1 MTSADKTVR
10 LTVAQAV
17 VMYLSRQYSVA
28 DGQRRR
34 LIPATLGIFGHG
46 NVAGLGQALDQLS
59 DAMPFIQGRN
69 EQALVHAA
77 TAFAK
82 HSRRRAT
89 LAVTSSIGPGALNMV
104 TGAALATV
112 NRLPVL
118 LLPGDTYATRHQGPV
133 LQQLQHPLEGDVTVN
148 DAFRPV
154 CRFFDRI
161 TRPEQL
167 LTALPAAMRVL
178 TDPVDTGAVVLSLP
192 QDIQSHAYDWP
203 AGFLAERDWSIR
215 RPQPDGE
222 EVAAVLAL
230 LAAAAR
236 PLIIAGGGVIYSGA
250 TAELE
255 RLAGSVGIP
264 VLETF
269 AGKGAVQQPAWWQIG
284 GIGLEG
290 TPAANSLA
298 READLVLT
306 VGARLTDFATASH
319 SLFAYPE
326 VRFASI
332 NVNPRDA
339 DRLGAT
345 GIIADARQA
354 LAALA
359 DGAAQA
365 GIRAPAAWQAR
376 AEQVNGEWAAARAA
390 ALDPDQAF
398 DPAQAGP
405 DVVADTGAVLTQGQL
420 IGVLQEHAR
429 TGDVVIA
436 AAGGP
441 PGDLLKVWDATGGR
455 HCHLEFG
462 FSCMGYEIPAA
473 IGVRL
478 ADPDPAARVVSLLG
492 DGTFLLAPTE
502 LVTAAQEGL
511 AVTLVVPDNHGYQV
525 IHRLQ
530 MLRSGREFGNEF
542 RYRSE
547 PLQLAAG
554 ETTKAPRLEGDYLR
568 LDLVQ
573 DGGRARRPRLPR
585 DDRGRT
591 AGRAGRH
598 ARSPR
603 PGGHRGAGHPAR
615 RPARRRGRG
624 GTSLQPRSPP
634 RRSPAACAPSTNPTP
649 RARGGTDEHQ
659 SAQAQPAQSR
669 RAGQRRPV
677 RHRDPRHIHR
687 GRVATDRG
695 SLRRR
700 RGRLGAARPRAR
712 RRRRRADPRR
722 RPGRRELRGAHRGP
736 GRIRRPHPDGPG
748 PG

>member
-1 MTSADKTVR
+1 MTSAPDTRR

-17 VMYLSRQYSVA
+17 VTYLSRQYSVA

-82 HSRRRAT
+82 HSRRHAT

-133 LQQLQHPLEGDVTVN
+133 LQQLQHPLEADVTVN

-178 TDPVDTGAVVLSLP
+178 TDPVDAGAVVLSLP
-192 QDIQSHAYDWP
+192 QDIQAHAYDWP
-203 AGFLAERDWSIR
+203 AGFLAERDWVIR
-215 RPQPDGE
+215 RPQPDRD

-230 LAAAAR
+230 LTAATK

-255 RLAGSVGIP
+255 RLAGTVGIP

-290 TPAANSLA
+290 TPAANTLA

-319 SLFAYPE
+319 SLFANPG

-345 GIIADARQA
+345 GIIADARQG

-359 DGAAQA
+359 DAAAAAGAS
-365 GIRAPAAWQAR
+365 APAAWRAR
-376 AEQVNGEWAAARAA
+376 AEQVSGEWAAARAV
-390 ALDPDQAF
+390 ALDPDREF
-398 DPAQAGP
+398 NPAEAGP
-405 DVVADTGAVLTQGQL
+405 DVVAGTGAVLTQGQL

-429 TGDVVIA
+429 PGDVLIA

-478 ADPDPAARVVSLLG
+478 AEAVTPGPAARVISFLG
-492 DGTFLLAPTE
+492 DGTFLMAPTE
-502 LVTAAQEGL
+502 LVTAAAEGL
-511 AVTLVVPDNHGYQV
+511 AVTLVVPENRGYQV

-542 RYRSE
+542 RYRPE
-547 PLQLAAG
+547 PLQLAGGDGDAI
-554 ETTKAPRLEGDYLR
+554 KAPRLEGDYLR

-573 DGGRARRPRLPR
+573 VAAGLGARACRATTAAELRAALSGTRDHPGPVVIVVPVVPHADLPGAGVWW
-585 DDRGRT
+585 DVAPAEVSALEVT
-591 AGRAGRH
+591 AGLRAEYE
-598 ARSPR
+598 ADLAS
-603 PGGHRGAGHPAR
+603 
-615 RPARRRGRG
+615 
-624 GTSLQPRSPP
+624 
-634 RRSPAACAPSTNPTP
+634 
-649 RARGGTDEHQ
+649 
-659 SAQAQPAQSR
+659 
-669 RAGQRRPV
+669 QRWF
-677 RHRDPRHIHR
+677 
-687 GRVATDRG
+687 G
-695 SLRRR
+695 
-700 RGRLGAARPRAR
+700 
-712 RRRRRADPRR
+712 
-722 RPGRRELRGAHRGP
+722 
-736 GRIRRPHPDGPG
+736 
-748 PG
+748 

>member
-1 MTSADKTVR
+1 MTPETVR

-17 VMYLSRQYSVA
+17 VTFLSRQYSVA

-59 DAMPFIQGRN
+59 DVMPFIQGRN

-82 HSRRRAT
+82 HSRRHAT

-133 LQQLQHPLEGDVTVN
+133 LQQLQHPLGADVTVN

-178 TDPVDTGAVVLSLP
+178 TDPVDAGAVVLSLP

-203 AGFLAERDWSIR
+203 AGFFAERDWGIR
-215 RPQPDGE
+215 RPQPDRD
-222 EVAAVLAL
+222 EVAAVLTL

-255 RLAGSVGIP
+255 RLAGTVGIP

-269 AGKGAVQQPAWWQIG
+269 AGKGAVQQRAWWQIG

-290 TPAANSLA
+290 TPAANALA

-319 SLFAYPE
+319 SLFANPA

-359 DGAAQA
+359 DAATAA
-365 GIRAPAAWQAR
+365 GTRAPAAWRAR

-390 ALDPDQAF
+390 ALDPDRPF

-405 DVVADTGAVLTQGQL
+405 DVVTGTDAVLTQGQV

-429 TGDVVIA
+429 PGDVVIA

-478 ADPDPAARVVSLLG
+478 ADPDAGRPGHLLPRRRDLPAGADRTGHRGRRGPGRHPRRPGQPRLPGHSPAA
-492 DGTFLLAPTE
+492 D
-502 LVTAAQEGL
+502 AAQRPG
-511 AVTLVVPDNHGYQV
+511 VRQRVPVQA
-525 IHRLQ
+525 RAA
-530 MLRSGREFGNEF
+530 
-542 RYRSE
+542 
-547 PLQLAAG
+547 AAG
-554 ETTKAPRLEGDYLR
+554 RRGTRPKAARLEGDYLR

-573 DGGRARRPRLPR
+573 VAAGLGARALRATTAAEVRQALAETRGYPGPVVIVVPVIPHADLPGAGVWW
-585 DDRGRT
+585 DVAPAEVSTLETT
-591 AGRAGRH
+591 AGLRAEYE
-598 ARSPR
+598 
-603 PGGHRGAGHPAR
+603 
-615 RPARRRGRG
+615 
-624 GTSLQPRSPP
+624 
-634 RRSPAACAPSTNPTP
+634 
-649 RARGGTDEHQ
+649 TDLK
-659 SAQAQPAQSR
+659 S
-669 RAGQRRPV
+669 QRWF
-677 RHRDPRHIHR
+677 
-687 GRVATDRG
+687 G
-695 SLRRR
+695 
-700 RGRLGAARPRAR
+700 
-712 RRRRRADPRR
+712 
-722 RPGRRELRGAHRGP
+722 
-736 GRIRRPHPDGPG
+736 
-748 PG
+748 

>member
-1 MTSADKTVR
+1 MTSPTVR

-17 VMYLSRQYSVA
+17 VTYLSRQYSVA

-82 HSRRRAT
+82 HSRRHAT

-133 LQQLQHPLEGDVTVN
+133 LQQLQHPLEADVTVN

-178 TDPVDTGAVVLSLP
+178 TDPVDAGAVVLSLP
-192 QDIQSHAYDWP
+192 QDIQAHAYDYP
-203 AGFLAERDWSIR
+203 AGFFTERAWVIR
-215 RPQPDGE
+215 RPQPDAT
-222 EVAAVLAL
+222 EVDAVLAM
-230 LAAAAR
+230 LAAAER

-255 RLAGSVGIP
+255 RLAGTAGVP

-269 AGKGAVQQPAWWQIG
+269 AGKGAVQQQAWWQIG

-290 TPAANSLA
+290 TPAANALA

-319 SLFAYPE
+319 SLFANPD
-326 VRFASI
+326 VRFASV

-345 GIIADARQA
+345 GIVADARQA

-359 DGAAQA
+359 DGAAGA
-365 GIRAPAAWQAR
+365 GIR
-376 AEQVNGEWAAARAA
+376 AAARAA
-390 ALDPDQAF
+390 VLDPDREF
-398 DPAQAGP
+398 DPASSVPAGGLGGVVSPGASRAP
-405 DVVADTGAVLTQGQL
+405 DVVTTTGAVLTQGQV
-420 IGVLQEHAR
+420 IGVLQEQAR
-429 TGDVVIA
+429 EGDVVIA

-441 PGDLLKVWDATGGR
+441 PGDLLKVWDATEGR
-455 HCHLEFG
+455 RCHLEFG

-473 IGVRL
+473 LGVRL
-478 ADPDPAARVVSLLG
+478 ADAEPGTRVVSFLG

-511 AVTLVVPDNHGYQV
+511 AVTLVVPDNRGYQV

-542 RYRSE
+542 RYRAALLE
-547 PLQLAAG
+547 LAAG
-554 ETTKAPRLEGDYLR
+554 DASKAPRLEGDYLE

-573 DGGRARRPRLPR
+573 VAAGLGARACRATTAAELRESLSATRGHPGPVVIVVPVIPHADLPGAGVWW
-585 DDRGRT
+585 DVAPAEVSTLGVT
-591 AGRAGRH
+591 AGLRAEYE
-598 ARSPR
+598 SD
-603 PGGHRGAGHPAR
+603 
-615 RPARRRGRG
+615 
-624 GTSLQPRSPP
+624 SK
-634 RRSPAACAPSTNPTP
+634 
-649 RARGGTDEHQ
+649 E
-659 SAQAQPAQSR
+659 
-669 RAGQRRPV
+669 QRWF
-677 RHRDPRHIHR
+677 
-687 GRVATDRG
+687 G
-695 SLRRR
+695 
-700 RGRLGAARPRAR
+700 
-712 RRRRRADPRR
+712 
-722 RPGRRELRGAHRGP
+722 
-736 GRIRRPHPDGPG
+736 
-748 PG
+748 